1 MISAQTLQFLEDLAA
16 NNHREW
22 FTANRPRYDAAKKE
36 VELLVKVLLERVQT
50 FQDLGKT
57 EVKDCIFRINRDVR
71 FSKNKAPYKQN
82 LSMAIGPGGRHSG
95 RIDYYL
101 HIEPK
106 GESFLGGGMW
116 APEPKQLAK
125 YRQEIDYNA
134 HGLKEIIDAPAF
146 KEYFPEAFGERTKTA
161 PKGYAANHPE
171 IELLKRKQ
179 LFFMHRFSDADVQK
193 TDFATQV
200 CQGIETMKPF
210 CDFMNDVFFEEK

>member
-82 LSMAIGPGGRHSG
+82 LSMAIGPGGRSENWFCHPSLPG
-95 RIDYYL
+95 HRD
-101 HIEPK
+101 H
-106 GESFLGGGMW
+106 
-116 APEPKQLAK
+116 
-125 YRQEIDYNA
+125 
-134 HGLKEIIDAPAF
+134 
-146 KEYFPEAFGERTKTA
+146 EA
-161 PKGYAANHPE
+161 
-171 IELLKRKQ
+171 IL
-179 LFFMHRFSDADVQK
+179 
-193 TDFATQV
+193 
-200 CQGIETMKPF
+200 
-210 CDFMNDVFFEEK
+210 